1 MSGMARPTRLA
12 AGLLVLDLVLRPLYP
27 QAAPVDATAGGS
39 GVTGQAMNGF
49 WNMAP
54 PPRPPGG
61 GGGPRGGPRPPMPP
75 SSAQMADKLQPWA
88 LERLKKMETA
98 LAAGE
103 VPPTNA
109 NQCLPWAIPGNGMPG
124 GPAYAMN
131 IAVTRDKVVFMY
143 QLDHQAH
150 IVYLNQSHPAG
161 LAPSYFGHSVGRWE
175 GDVLVIDTVGF
186 NDTTLIQEDVPH
198 TKALHVVERLQLKAG
213 ELEAQSTL
221 EDAGAF
227 KVPLVF
233 TEHYVRSGPYQEYV
247 CAENNHEAIDAAHP

>member
-1 MSGMARPTRLA
+1 MSGLAQPKLRLA
-12 AGLLVLDLVLRPLYP
+12 GGLLVLELVGLPMYL
-27 QAAPVDATAGGS
+27 QAEPVEATASRS

-61 GGGPRGGPRPPMPP
+61 GGPRGPRPPRPP
-75 SSAQMADKLQPWA
+75 NSAQMADHLQPWA
-88 LERLKKMETA
+88 LDRLKNMENA
-98 LAAGE
+98 LEAGD
-103 VPPTNA
+103 VPATNA

-131 IAVTRDKVVFMY
+131 IVVTRDKVVFMY
-143 QLDHQAH
+143 QLDHQSH
-150 IVYLNQSHPAG
+150 IVYLNQSHPAQ

-175 GDVLVIDTVGF
+175 GDVLVIDTVGL

-198 TKALHVVERLQLKAG
+198 TNALHVVERLQLKATG
-213 ELEAQSTL
+213 ELEVQSTL
-221 EDAGAF
+221 EDPGAF
-227 KVPLVF
+227 KGPLVF

-247 CAENNHEAIDAAHP
+247 CAENNHEASDSTHP

>member
-1 MSGMARPTRLA
+1 MSGPARPIRLA
-12 AGLLVLDLVLRPLYP
+12 AGLLVLDLAGVPRYP
-27 QAAPVDATAGGS
+27 QAAPVDAAA
-39 GVTGQAMNGF
+39 GVTGVIGQAMNGF

-54 PPRPPGG
+54 PPRSPGG
-61 GGGPRGGPRPPMPP
+61 GGPPGGPRPPKPP
-75 SSAQMADKLQPWA
+75 NSAQMADHLQPWA
-88 LERLKKMETA
+88 LERLKNMENA
-98 LAAGE
+98 LAAGN
-103 VPPTNA
+103 VPATNA

-131 IAVTRDKVVFMY
+131 IVVTRDKVVFMY
-143 QLDHQAH
+143 QLDHQSH

-213 ELEAQSTL
+213 ELEAKSTL
-221 EDAGAF
+221 EDPGAF
-227 KVPLVF
+227 KGPLVF
-233 TEHYVRSGPYQEYV
+233 AEHYVRSGPYQEYV
-247 CAENNHEAIDAAHP
+247 CAQNNHEASDSTHP